1 MTPAEP
7 HELRRWLSAGAH
19 AVKRARERLDA
30 INVFPVPDA
39 DTGTNMYL
47 TLREGNR
54 AVAKLPPSATH
65 REVVAAFARGALL
78 GARGNSGVIISQYLS
93 AFLSRVDAEGG
104 LASAGPSA
112 IARAMNEAADAAYRA
127 VGDPVAGTIL
137 TVARAAAEGAREA
150 ADRKEGRTE
159 VAVSAVVAARAA
171 LRATTDELP
180 AAKAAR
186 VVDAGAAGLL
196 LQLEM
201 LAETLGGPSA
211 LDHLDDVAWE
221 LAPSTQG
228 VAVVAATHAE
238 GPQGGAYEVMFV
250 VRDVEAAGGDIDR
263 IRDALMA
270 LGDSVAVTGT
280 HGLVQAHVHTDDP
293 DAAVEVGIRAKAHQ
307 IVVSALGIGHDDSH
321 DAHPTR
327 PLPTRPHTTAAH
339 TDTGLVA
346 LTSCPGLAA
355 PLADAGAIVLVVPD
369 PHQFKR
375 RELRRAVRDATS
387 ARVVIA
393 AGNGPLRTAAEEL
406 AARKPRAGI
415 TVVPSD
421 HEAQVI
427 AAVAAGSMATP
438 GEDVVALMRDAVERC
453 RTASSSPDSLDDDVD
468 RLLTARVDVITLV
481 LATGVPEG
489 VVDAVRLSAAAVCPA
504 ADIVV
509 YRGGHVSPGI
519 LIGVEES

>member
-7 HELRRWLSAGAH
+7 HELRRWLAAGAH

-47 TLREGNR
+47 TLQEGNR
-54 AVAKLPPSATH
+54 AVAKLPITATH

-93 AFLSRVDAEGG
+93 AFLTRVDAEGG
-104 LASAGPSA
+104 LAEAGPTA

-137 TVARAAAEGAREA
+137 TVAKAAADGASEA
-150 ADRKEGRTE
+150 AERNEGRAE
-159 VAVSAVVAARAA
+159 VAVAAVIAGRAA
-171 LRATTDELP
+171 LRATTNELP

-211 LDHLDDVAWE
+211 LDHLDDVVWE
-221 LAPSTQG
+221 LAPSHHG
-228 VAVVAATHAE
+228 VAVVQATHADV
-238 GPQGGAYEVMFV
+238 PHGGAYEVMFV
-250 VRDVEAAGGDIDR
+250 VRQAEAAGGDIDR
-263 IRDALMA
+263 VRDDLVA
-270 LGDSVAVTGT
+270 LGDSVAVTGAQ
-280 HGLVQAHVHTDDP
+280 GLVQAHVHTDDP

-307 IVVSALGIGHDDSH
+307 IVVSALGVGHEV
-321 DAHPTR
+321 AHGKHPN
-327 PLPTRPHTTAAH
+327 RPHAPAAH

-369 PHQFKR
+369 PLELKR

-387 ARVVIA
+387 ARVVIV

-415 TVVPSD
+415 TVLPSD

-438 GEDVVALMRDAVERC
+438 GEDLVALMGEAVARC

-468 RLLTARVDVITLV
+468 LLLTPEVEVITLV
-481 LATGVPEG
+481 LASGVPEA

-509 YRGGHVSPGI
+509 YRGGHTSPGI